1 MSVTVRYASRALLT
15 YTAATYLP
23 LEGQSISLNG
33 TRGRLEYVDMAGGGY
48 ARREVRLTRQFGRSE
63 VITDLPPEREGG
75 HGGADGSLQDLLF
88 RNEPAADPLGLRAD
102 LRAGALASLI
112 GIAARHSIERA
123 GQPVAVGGL
132 VRM

>member
-1 MSVTVRYASRALLT
+1 MPAARSIGIPPSVGFLYTHPRGFSRN
-15 YTAATYLP
+15 P
-23 LEGQSISLNG
+23 D
-33 TRGRLEYVDMAGGGY
+33 RPV
-48 ARREVRLTRQFGRSE
+48 
-63 VITDLPPEREGG
+63 PEREGG